1 MTDYNKWKVTDLKL
15 ELKKRGLLQTGV
27 KSLLVARLE
36 EAEHKDGFESEAT
49 IQPDSSNSNAP
60 STTAN
65 TPEEN
70 SQTLPAQTET
80 PSEAQN
86 PSDSTVTEIP
96 NQDANTDHK
105 THAVS
110 PTATLK
116 DVDDQQNGSELP
128 QSIEQADISMMDAS
142 MMDAPVSQPLTE
154 ETSEDRQKRKRAS
167 QSPVSPASEVSP
179 KRLRTDEDSLV
190 KNSTVEW
197 NATSS
202 TQNDKKVSEETSQL
216 DSNKKC
222 VGSPKNGYDKP
233 ELESSKNIPKD
244 DVEAERKST
253 NEVYDTSTVDTSH
266 NLEKSTNSEPKD
278 PSENTHR
285 DSRYKGLFNGGEKSN
300 DDSKPEH
307 SVTPAIHPAT
317 AALYIRDMQRP
328 LSPQQFR
335 FHLSTLA
342 APPGQEPDPD
352 LILSFYL
359 DPIRTHAFISF
370 KSVSAASRVRSALH
384 SRIWPDERN
393 RKPLWVDFV
402 PEEKIEDWITQEQ
415 ESNTGGRSMAKKWEV
430 CYDIGEDRQIIAS
443 LQEASNVPLPAQHQ
457 PSTTTQQSSNQVPL
471 GPRSG
476 IDGAPSGPRAH
487 YPRAQLAPVD
497 IGGSKLNELFNST
510 VTKPLLYWKPVSKD
524 LANKRLDRIE
534 DSYSAEVKA
543 GGRVMGDPH
552 RYTFEEGDI
561 LVDRGVELVPG
572 LRPPPGYRAPRPGGD
587 RGGLSGG
594 VGWGRGG
601 GRYRGRGGGGGYR
614 GMPSDKY
621 GYSDSRGP
629 RDHGRY

>member
-65 TPEEN
+65 SPEAN
-70 SQTLPAQTET
+70 PQALSAQPET
-80 PSEAQN
+80 SPEAQIQ
-86 PSDSTVTEIP
+86 SDSTVNDLPHQDMITEKYNHTSSP
-96 NQDANTDHK
+96 SKDQDDE
-105 THAVS
+105 
-110 PTATLK
+110 
-116 DVDDQQNGSELP
+116 QNDSNLP
-128 QSIEQADISMMDAS
+128 RAIEEADISMV
-142 MMDAPVSQPLTE
+142 DAPISQPSIE
-154 ETSEDRQKRKRAS
+154 ETSDDRQKRKRAS
-167 QSPVSPASEVSP
+167 KSPISHASETSP
-179 KRLRTDEDSLV
+179 KRLRTEEDTLV
-190 KNSTVEW
+190 KNGTTDWNDKNSVESHENDSEQKRNIESDRKYAGSPNTAPDKPNVDINKNTPKDVGNEERTSTIETHDTVTADPPQNQEDSI
-197 NATSS
+197 NPE
-202 TQNDKKVSEETSQL
+202 QNDS
-216 DSNKKC
+216 SN
-222 VGSPKNGYDKP
+222 
-233 ELESSKNIPKD
+233 
-244 DVEAERKST
+244 
-253 NEVYDTSTVDTSH
+253 
-266 NLEKSTNSEPKD
+266 
-278 PSENTHR
+278 NTRR
-285 DSRYKGLFNGGEKSN
+285 DSRFKGLFNGGEKSN
-300 DDSKPEH
+300 DLDSNYDDQKPER

-415 ESNTGGRSMAKKWEV
+415 ESNTGGRSMAKKWEI

-457 PSTTTQQSSNQVPL
+457 NSTTTQNSSNQVPL

-476 IDGAPSGPRAH
+476 IDGAPSGPRAY

-510 VTKPLLYWKPVSKD
+510 VTKPLLYWKPVSRE

-587 RGGLSGG
+587 RGGLSG
-594 VGWGRGG
+594 WGRG
-601 GRYRGRGGGGGYR
+601 GRYRGRGGGYR
-614 GMPSDKY
+614 GIPSDKY
-621 GYSDSRGP
+621 GYNESRGP
-629 RDHGRY
+629 RDYGRY